1 MWQRS
6 GASLFALVVLSI
18 VVVEASAMVT
28 LAFAFVLLTF
38 GELRFEDLLLATEIA
53 LAILGLSVVG
63 LGAYIVGFH
72 LFAATSER
80 QRQERVRAWTVW
92 WRGLLQYTRRD
103 HPGPLP
109 REALDA
115 FLELRESLPPEESE
129 RLAVLGDRHLIA
141 QQLVARLATR
151 SVPRRLEAL
160 QDLAR
165 ARLAPALPSIVAAL
179 RDPEPVI
186 RRHALRAAARTL
198 ARIPPEIRAPQ
209 VEAFVR
215 ALREVDLPA
224 SLLTESMLLLD
235 DATAEVVEPLLADG
249 GVPLP
254 VLRGALVA
262 AGRRELASLA
272 PSVLPFVDHPEAEVR
287 AAALRALAGMG
298 ALPAG
303 ADAAV
308 AARVEDEKPFVRVH
322 AVRAA
327 ALLPGPAAQRALW
340 ARLGDASWWVRL
352 AAAQALGGLGA
363 EGRVALEKAAAEHPD
378 RFARDMARQALAD
391 LRWRTAA

>member
-6 GASLFALVVLSI
+6 GASLFALVVLAI
-18 VVVEASAMVT
+18 VVVEAAAMVT
-28 LAFAFVLLTF
+28 LAVAFVLLTA
-38 GELRFEDLLLATEIA
+38 GKLLHDDLLLATWIA
-53 LAILGLSVVG
+53 LAILGISVVG
-63 LGAYIVGFH
+63 LGLYIVAFH
-72 LFAATSER
+72 VVAARSEK
-80 QRQERVRAWTVW
+80 QRQERVRGWTVW

-103 HPGPLP
+103 HQGVLP

-115 FLELRESLPPEESE
+115 FLELRETLPPEESE
-129 RLAVLGDRHLIA
+129 RLAVIGDRYLIA
-141 QQLVARLATR
+141 QWLCERMSTR

-165 ARLAPALPSIVAAL
+165 ARLAPALPTIVAAL

-198 ARIPPEIRAPQ
+198 ARIPAEVRGPQ
-209 VEAFVR
+209 IEAFVR
-215 ALREVDLPA
+215 ALREIDLPA

-235 DATAEVVEPLLADG
+235 DATAEVVAPLLGDG
-249 GVPLP
+249 GVKLP
-254 VLRGALVA
+254 VLQGALVA

-272 PSVLPFVDHPEAEVR
+272 DAVLPFVDHADPEVR
-287 AAALRALAGMG
+287 AAALRALAGMA

-303 ADAAV
+303 AEGAV
-308 AARVEDEKPFVRVH
+308 MARVDDEKPFVRVH

-327 ALLPGPAAQRALW
+327 ALLRAPAAREALW
-340 ARLGDASWWVRL
+340 TRLGDPSWWVRL
-352 AAAQALGGLGA
+352 AAARAMA
-363 EGRVALEKAAAEHPD
+363 EQGSEGVRTLESAAAEHPD

-391 LRWRTAA
+391 RAWKVAA